1 MKLLILLFV
10 AMLVP
15 GCASNG
21 GWWRFKKSDY
31 SPPVEKQTARQ
42 SVGRP
47 IHRAGQSLGRAGT
60 IVCMTA
66 GINPICIPLVV
77 PAIAIW
83 IVALPVYYGGIAISG
98 DEADSGPFDP

>member
-10 AMLVP
+10 AILVP

-21 GWWRFKKSDY
+21 GWCKKNDY
-31 SPPVEKQTARQ
+31 TPAPAEKQAVRQ

-66 GINPICIPLVV
+66 GICPICIPLIV
-77 PAIAIW
+77 PAVAMW
-83 IVALPVYYGGIAISG
+83 IVALPIYYGGIAISG